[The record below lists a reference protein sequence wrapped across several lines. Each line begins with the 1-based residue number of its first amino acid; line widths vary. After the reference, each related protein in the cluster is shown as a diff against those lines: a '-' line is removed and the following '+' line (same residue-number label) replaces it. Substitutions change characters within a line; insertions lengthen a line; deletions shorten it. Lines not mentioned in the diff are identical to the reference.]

1 MKIVMATIKKKDAKS
16 ASPKSDGGGFCVNQ
30 TELAKMLGCTSAY
43 ISKITKDGLIQKG
56 ASGYNL
62 YEVLPVLFKKKLED
76 GNERYLAA
84 KIKRAEADA
93 ESAVLDLES
102 RKRGLVPFGEAL
114 EAVRKVYQPTATA
127 IRVLPQR
134 LAPKMV
140 GLGSAAEAIN
150 ILTEETD
157 KWQEQLKARI
167 TSLA

>member
-1 MKIVMATIKKKDAKS
+1 M
-16 ASPKSDGGGFCVNQ
+16 
-30 TELAKMLGCTSAY
+30 
-43 ISKITKDGLIQKG
+43 
-56 ASGYNL
+56 
-62 YEVLPVLFKKKLED
+62 LFKKKLED

-102 RKRGLVPFGEAL
+102 RKRGLVPFSEAL

-140 GLGSAAEAIN
+140 GLGSAAEAIK

-157 KWQEQLKARI
+157 KWQSQLKARI